1 VKDKVEFDTG
11 KPLSNSLLKGE
22 RTNRIVKKDETIEI
36 GKIDRSPFKIIEK
49 LVDV

>member
-11 KPLSNSLLKGE
+11 RKVL
-22 RTNRIVKKDETIEI
+22 TKDETIEI